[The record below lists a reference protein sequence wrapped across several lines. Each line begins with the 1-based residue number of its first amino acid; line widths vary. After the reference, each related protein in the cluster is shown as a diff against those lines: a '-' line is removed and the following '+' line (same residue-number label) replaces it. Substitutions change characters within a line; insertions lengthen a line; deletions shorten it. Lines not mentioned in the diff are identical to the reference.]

1 MIKSIHRDQLI
12 IEHRLTNPLIPYQ
25 LFELNYCWRM
35 QEIYNNVELLE
46 NGKRI
51 MFFTNA
57 KEYNDKRTHN
67 KDWIQDEDI

>member
-1 MIKSIHRDQLI
+1 
-12 IEHRLTNPLIPYQ
+12 
-25 LFELNYCWRM
+25 M
-35 QEIYNNVELLE
+35 QEIHNNVELLE

-57 KEYNDKRTHN
+57 KEYNDKRTPN